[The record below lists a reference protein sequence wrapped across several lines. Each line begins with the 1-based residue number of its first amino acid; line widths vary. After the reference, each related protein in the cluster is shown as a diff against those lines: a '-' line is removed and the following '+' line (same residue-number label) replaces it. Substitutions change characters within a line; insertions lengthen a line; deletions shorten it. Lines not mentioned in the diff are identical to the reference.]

1 MRKLMKYFWKEKK
14 KIHTDL
20 FEVLEKIMLE
30 IEPPESRNIDEIEHS
45 PAADEILIDWSGN

>member
-1 MRKLMKYFWKEKK
+1 MKYFWKEKK

-20 FEVLEKIMLE
+20 FEVLEKIRLE